1 MAQKERP
8 DCSYPMVNPFLD
20 RLALPVVALI
30 LAGLVLLPDV
40 IGIGT
45 PGLGLWEILLL
56 AVSVAMVIGS
66 IALPIRPLTALQN
79 KC

>member
-1 MAQKERP
+1 
-8 DCSYPMVNPFLD
+8 MVNPFLD

-30 LAGLVLLPDV
+30 LAGLVLLPAV

-56 AVSVAMVIGS
+56 TVSVAMVIGG
-66 IALPIRPLTALQN
+66 IALQSGR
-79 KC
+79 